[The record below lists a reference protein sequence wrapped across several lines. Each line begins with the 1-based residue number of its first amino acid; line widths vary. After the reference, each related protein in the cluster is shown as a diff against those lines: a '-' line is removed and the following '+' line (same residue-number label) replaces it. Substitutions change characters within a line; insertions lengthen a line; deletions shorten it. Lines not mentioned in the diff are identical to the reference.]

1 MRKTIL
7 SLILL
12 LSAFIFLVGSAN
24 ASTVNFG
31 DSTIY
36 WPGQGNGTQQDN
48 EDVIGIPNILGGSY
62 TITGSVLQSITFKYT
77 SNITENWS
85 YLVPGDLFID
95 TNADGK
101 WDYVAANMDGTSP
114 GTWDLYGISVDVGS
128 KTDYIISNQTGEGV
142 LRGGSGWPSGLTVR
156 NNHPVAL
163 DSNLLV
169 NKVGSVDFSGW
180 ENLTH
185 AGQILESTFTFND
198 GGLDVSS
205 DWIFGWTVNCGN
217 DVIYE
222 HGTSEAPIPGA
233 VWLLGSGLLGLIGV
247 RRRSRK

>member
-62 TITGSVLQSITFKYT
+62 TITGSVLQSITFQYSGGT
-77 SNITENWS
+77 TDLWN

-95 TNADGK
+95 ADANGR
-101 WDYVAANMDGTSP
+101 WDYVAYNAGGTGS
-114 GTWDLYGISVDVGS
+114 GTWNLYSIDTDVGS
-128 KTDYIISNQTGEGV
+128 KTAYLTTADTGPSY
-142 LRGGSGWPSGLTVR
+142 LRGGGTGWGGLEVR
-156 NNHPVAL
+156 LEHPVAIL
-163 DSNLLV
+163 DSELNGLV
-169 NKVGSVDFSGW
+169 GTVDFSGW
-180 ENLTH
+180 KNLTNTS
-185 AGQILESTFTFND
+185 QTLESTFTFN
-198 GGLDVSS
+198 GGLDVDS
-205 DWIFGWTVNCGN
+205 DWIFGWTVNCAN

-222 HGTSEAPIPGA
+222 HGSSEAPIPGA

-247 RRRSRK
+247 RRRSRN